1 MPERAYMRGAILAA
15 AIAALLA
22 GASVRAQTYEQQR
35 DWCVNGTDP
44 SSKKRAPPEWGSK
57 SRQIG

>member
-1 MPERAYMRGAILAA
+1 MRGAILAA

-35 DWCVNGTDP
+35 DWCVNA
-44 SSKKRAPPEWGSK
+44 RALKLVCCCVS
-57 SRQIG
+57 